1 MEFIQAR
8 WYGPGRSTPIRV
20 IVIHDM
26 EAPEGPLTAENIA
39 HWFATMPD
47 TNKASAH
54 VCVDND
60 SAVRCVADGDRA
72 WHAPGCNG
80 DGLGLE
86 IAGYARQSRAEWL
99 DQYSKGAL
107 EQAAKV
113 TADWCRKHNI
123 PAVKLTVAELVAG
136 KRGIVGHRDV
146 SAAYRQ
152 TNHTDPGP
160 EFPWDYF
167 LGRVNAILTPPA
179 PAPVPAPAPA
189 PRPAPVPAP
198 TPAKPKPAKYVP
210 PAFPKGLRPNS
221 AKPSARSL
229 QRALKATGYMNKSV
243 PESDN
248 YGPKTQYGVGLFHR
262 KHPQYAAQGSTWD
275 VAIGPKGWAALFTLA
290 YGK

>member
-1 MEFIQAR
+1 MDFVQAR
-8 WYGPGRSTPIRV
+8 WYGPGRTTPIRV

-39 HWFATMPD
+39 HWFATMPA

-54 VCVDND
+54 VCVDNN

-72 WHAPGCNG
+72 WHAPGANS
-80 DGLGLE
+80 DGLGIE

-113 TADWCRKHNI
+113 TADWCAKHKI
-123 PAVKLTVAELVAG
+123 PAVKLSVAELIAG

-152 TNHTDPGP
+152 TDHTDPGP
-160 EFPWDYF
+160 DFPWDYF
-167 LGRVNAILTPPA
+167 LGRVNAFLNPSKPG
-179 PAPVPAPAPA
+179 PAPVPAK
-189 PRPAPVPAP
+189 P
-198 TPAKPKPAKYVP
+198 TTKPGKYVP
-210 PAFPKGLRPNS
+210 PSFPKGLKPNS
-221 AKPSARSL
+221 ASPSAKSL
-229 QRALKATGYMNKSV
+229 QRALKAAGFMNKSV

-248 YGPKTQYGVGLFHR
+248 YGPKTQESVGLFLR
-262 KHPQYAAQGSTWD
+262 KYPQYASKGSSFD
-275 VAIGPKGWAALFTLA
+275 VAIGPKGWAALFNLA

>member
-8 WYGPGRSTPIRV
+8 WYGPGRSVPIRV

-26 EAPEGPLTAENIA
+26 EAPEGPQTAENIA
-39 HWFATMPD
+39 HWFATMPA

-54 VCVDND
+54 VCVDNN

-72 WHAPGCNG
+72 WHAPGCNS
-80 DGLGLE
+80 DGLGIE

-113 TADWCRKHNI
+113 VAGWCLKHNI
-123 PAVKLTVAELVAG
+123 PAVKLSVDELKAG

-152 TNHTDPGP
+152 TDHTDPGP

-167 LGRVNAILTPPA
+167 LARVRAYLKPKA
-179 PAPVPAPAPA
+179 PAPAPA
-189 PRPAPVPAP
+189 PSKPRKY
-198 TPAKPKPAKYVP
+198 TPP
-210 PAFPKGLRPNS
+210 PFPKGLKPNS
-221 AKPSARSL
+221 SKPSARPL
-229 QRALKATGYMNKSV
+229 QRALKAAGFMNKSV

-248 YGPKTQYGVGLFHR
+248 YGPRTQEGVGLFHR
-262 KHPQYAAQGSTWD
+262 KYPQYAAKGSTWD
-275 VAIGPKGWAALFTLA
+275 VAIGPKGWAFLFELA